1 MEGTGKGRCHSA
13 CQVLTLVLQPWLS
26 GIGYHELLGDMN
38 WVAEAQ
44 FSLGRVEN
52 VDMHTNDTIVCRLHG
67 YLCFKKKGNCFLLN
81 ILHNSFPIP
90 FNKVRFK
97 DSGQRWLQLQSR
109 RGDVISFD
117 LKQSLGLKR

>member
-1 MEGTGKGRCHSA
+1 MT
-13 CQVLTLVLQPWLS
+13 
-26 GIGYHELLGDMN
+26 

-52 VDMHTNDTIVCRLHG
+52 VDLRTNDTIVCRLYG
-67 YLCFKKKGNCFLLN
+67 YLCFKKEGNSFLLN
-81 ILHNSFPIP
+81 ILQNSFPVP

-109 RGDVISFD
+109 RDDVISFD